1 MKQSHENKKSEASI
15 LTNIKA
21 AVFDGEI
28 GITTS
33 MFFKRI
39 LLPFW
44 EDRSDLHF
52 WPHRRSLSGFN
63 LGLERDL
70 LVAYFCSE

>member
-1 MKQSHENKKSEASI
+1 MKWSHENKKSEASI

-39 LLPFW
+39 VLPFGKI
-44 EDRSDLHF
+44 D
-52 WPHRRSLSGFN
+52 PICISG
-63 LGLERDL
+63 LTGEAYRVST
-70 LVAYFCSE
+70 LVWREIY